1 MIVYFLRHANAG
13 TKRAKPALDEK
24 RPLDADG
31 IAQCRYMG
39 RALAALNAQVDVVI
53 SSPLK
58 RASQTAALV
67 SNEMGHEG
75 KLQFD
80 AALRPEAQFEAF
92 RDLLQRHR
100 KEEAIMVVGHNPS
113 MSNFLSLLVTGGA
126 SRASVEMK
134 KGGVARI
141 DLGPRRAV
149 LKWSLT
155 PKVVRAVYDSV
166 GTKSLPKTSR
176 K

>member
-13 TKRAKPALDEK
+13 TKRSNAAADEK
-24 RPLDADG
+24 RPLDAEG
-31 IAQCRYMG
+31 ITQCRYMG
-39 RALAALNAQVDVVI
+39 RTLAALNAQVDVVV

-80 AALRPEAQFEAF
+80 AALRPDAPFEAF
-92 RDLLQRHR
+92 RELLDRHR
-100 KEEAIMVVGHNPS
+100 KEEAIMVVGHDPS
-113 MSNFLSLLVTGGA
+113 LSNFLSLLVTGGT

-155 PKVVRAVYDSV
+155 PKVVRAVYDSA